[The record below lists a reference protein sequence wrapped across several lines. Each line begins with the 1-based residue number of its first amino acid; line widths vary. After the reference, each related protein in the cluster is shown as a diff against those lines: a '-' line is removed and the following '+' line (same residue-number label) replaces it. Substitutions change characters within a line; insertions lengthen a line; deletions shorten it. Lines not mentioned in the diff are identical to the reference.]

1 MKAMDASV
9 ELRNRQLVEFV
20 FDQMNNEWNEFNYQS
35 GQFERLDSIP
45 KLTENFAGIGT
56 REINENGKNAIKRIF
71 ETNIKLGYR
80 LAV

>member
-1 MKAMDASV
+1 M
-9 ELRNRQLVEFV
+9 QFV
-20 FDQMNNEWNEFNYQS
+20 FDQINNEWNQFNYES
-35 GQFERLDSIP
+35 DQFERLDFIP
-45 KLTENFAGIGT
+45 TLTENFAGIGT